1 MLKLKPA
8 AQWTIRI
15 TVEAPQLEPGSYIT
29 RRLVDHDRATRER
42 ITLPILERSA
52 ELKRQHDAG
61 EIEPAEFLA
70 ETNRLSGELL
80 RANYVGFDGVPGDD
94 AWSYVLDGPL
104 SQWLVAAAHGAI
116 QDSIERSRRGNSSAS
131 RGR

>member
-15 TVEAPQLEPGSYIT
+15 NVDAPQLEPGSYIT
-29 RRLVDHDRATRER
+29 GRLTDHDRVTREK
-42 ITLPILERSA
+42 ITLPILERMT
-52 ELKRQHDAG
+52 ELKRQNDDG
-61 EIEPAEFLA
+61 ELAPSEFIA

-80 RANYVGFDGVPGDD
+80 RANYSGFDGLPGDD
-94 AWSYVLDGPL
+94 PWAYVLDGPL

-116 QDSIERSRRGNSSAS
+116 ADSIERSRRGNSSAS

>member
-15 TVEAPQLEPGSYIT
+15 NVDAPQLEPGSYIT
-29 RRLVDHDRATRER
+29 GRLTDHDRVTREK
-42 ITLPILERSA
+42 ITLPILERMT
-52 ELKRQHDAG
+52 ELKRQNDDG
-61 EIEPAEFLA
+61 ELAPSEFIA

-80 RANYVGFDGVPGDD
+80 RANYSGFDGVPGDD
-94 AWSYVLDGPL
+94 PWSYVLDGPL

-116 QDSIERSRRGNSSAS
+116 ADSIERSRRGNSSAS

>member
-8 AQWTIRI
+8 AAWTIRI
-15 TVEAPQLEPGSYIT
+15 NVEAPQLEPGSYIT
-29 RRLVDHDRATRER
+29 GRLVDHDRATRER
-42 ITLPILERSA
+42 ITLPILERMT
-52 ELKRQHDAG
+52 ELKRQQDDG
-61 EIEPAEFLA
+61 EIAPTEFLQ